1 MLEDHPCRL
10 SPAAHSITFRL
21 IQDFSKLRTP
31 HTLLTIGL
39 AIDNFLVIV
48 IQSILLTGY
57 RFWGISCTDIL
68 KRKIITNW
76 ATSDSRVIP
85 GAWLRLNDGVYGY
98 IIRLNDGVF
107 GYIIRL
113 NDGVFGYIIRP
124 YCVLDLLP
132 SDFARTD
139 RSIYVDVNVFSG
151 IVPDVR
157 WAMAAAVVLSTR

>member
-85 GAWLRLNDGVYGY
+85 GVWL
-98 IIRLNDGVF
+98 
-107 GYIIRL
+107 RL